1 MTYICVADWDSDNLI
16 LAEGR
21 ADTEAAAQANVEI
34 MVSEGYSNAFYA
46 ELPSGSQGYH
56 RVSGSSVVVDADQE
70 AADILAAKWVRIR
83 AQRDA
88 LLSSTDWRAMPDAPT
103 MSDAWKAYRQA
114 LRNLPSTQAD
124 PDDITFPTEPSL

>member
-21 ADTEAAAQANVEI
+21 ADTEAAAQANVAI

-56 RVSGSSVVVDADQE
+56 RVSGSLVVVDADQE
-70 AADILAAKWVRIR
+70 AADILAAKWAAIR
-83 AQRDA
+83 SQRDA
-88 LLSSTDWRAMPDAPT
+88 LLAASDWMANSDVIMT
-103 MSDAWKAYRQA
+103 DAWTTYRQA
-114 LRNLPSTQAD
+114 LRDVPSQSD
-124 PDDITFPTEPSL
+124 PDDIVFPEEPS

>member
-70 AADILAAKWVRIR
+70 AADILAAKWSGVR
-83 AQRDA
+83 AQRNS
-88 LLSSTDWRAMPDAPT
+88 LLAASDWRAMPDAPT
-103 MSDAWKAYRQA
+103 MSADWTNYRQA

-124 PDDITFPTEPSL
+124 PDNVVFPEEPS

>member
-1 MTYICVADWDSDNLI
+1 MTYICVADWDSDNVI

-21 ADTEAAAQANVEI
+21 ADTEAAAQANVAI

-56 RVSGSSVVVDADQE
+56 RVSGSLVVVDADQE
-70 AADILAAKWVRIR
+70 AADALAAKWAGVR

-88 LLSSTDWRAMPDAPT
+88 LLASSDWMANSDVIMT
-103 MSDAWKAYRQA
+103 DAWTTYRQA
-114 LRNLPSTQAD
+114 LRNLPESKSD
-124 PDDITFPTEPSL
+124 PDEIIFPTEPS